1 MVLEPKK
8 GETGRGPEKTIDAET
23 RQQER
28 RLNNSDELS
37 ARIDAHYILLH
48 DHTAFQTLTNSDVAS
63 AENEGWIGRSMVV
76 GYVHVKVIDR
86 SIASSSHYYS
96 VASPSCILT
105 KTKPRDHR
113 MLQLRDRIMTH

>member
-86 SIASSSHYYS
+86 SIASSSI
-96 VASPSCILT
+96 ALLFCG
-105 KTKPRDHR
+105 
-113 MLQLRDRIMTH
+113 